1 MSKINWERS
10 QPTNRDLGW
19 RSKDGHFYEMM
30 RLKSTPTAK
39 QKKYFKYLAIRCKEE
54 GINPKILS
62 HNATRDEYSRAIDGM
77 VKALGIEHNAPKKPD

>member
-1 MSKINWERS
+1 MGAKGGDMSKINWERS

-39 QKKYFKYLAIRCKEE
+39 QKKYFK
-54 GINPKILS
+54 
-62 HNATRDEYSRAIDGM
+62 
-77 VKALGIEHNAPKKPD
+77 